1 MDRDIQIYSRQQQI
15 NRKKQI
21 PCTKQI
27 FSLRCFTPA
36 NETMAACYIFC
47 PIQYNLSN
55 LKWCAKLKIHGAYI
69 TVSKTT
75 IRKINDKV
83 IAAK

>member
-1 MDRDIQIYSRQQQI
+1 MYSEIYFVCFFIFVTYICMNRDIQIYSRQQQI

-55 LKWCAKLKIHGAYI
+55 LK
-69 TVSKTT
+69 
-75 IRKINDKV
+75 
-83 IAAK
+83 